1 MNVFLYHHFTITL
14 PRLWF
19 PELHGACKEFKP
31 AFIKTY
37 MDHRMAMS
45 FVVFALKSQ
54 TKITIDDVAIIAT
67 SFPNFFDLLTHLGIK
82 FD

>member
-1 MNVFLYHHFTITL
+1 
-14 PRLWF
+14 
-19 PELHGACKEFKP
+19 
-31 AFIKTY
+31 

-45 FVVFALKSQ
+45 FVVFALKSR